1 MYKIINRLP
10 QPINLIIDSKTEILQ
25 KYETKTVNEITHQI
39 KNLSNRGFIRI
50 CKVKDKEN

>member
-1 MYKIINRLP
+1 MYRIINRLP
-10 QPINLIIDSKTEILQ
+10 QSINLIINSKTEILQ
-25 KYETKTVNEITHQI
+25 PYGTKTTEELTNQI